1 MARFDIYKN
10 PFRGETRDIP
20 FLLDVQSDFLDVLET
35 RMIIPLRRAARFHHL
50 IEHLNP
56 TLEHAETRLVLDTAS
71 MASVPRSELKQAV
84 GNVRAQRLEIENALD
99 FLFTG
104 I

>member
-1 MARFDIYKN
+1 MPRFDLYRN
-10 PFRGETRDIP
+10 PVRSEAKRIP
-20 FLLDVQSDFLDVLET
+20 FLLDVQSEFLELLET
-35 RMIIPLRRAARFHHL
+35 RMIVPLRRADLFRNT

-56 TLEHAETRLVLDTAS
+56 VIDHDGERLVVDTAS
-71 MASVPRSELKQAV
+71 MASVPRSELRQAV
-84 GNVRAQRLEIENALD
+84 GNIREVRIEIENALD

>member
-1 MARFDIYKN
+1 MGRFDIYRN
-10 PFRGETRDIP
+10 PFRGETKDIP
-20 FLLDVQSDFLDVLET
+20 FLLDVQSDFLELLQT
-35 RMIIPLRRAARFHHL
+35 RMIVPLRRASRFHHP

-56 TLEHAETRLVLDTAS
+56 TIEHEGAQLVVDTAS
-71 MASVPRSELKQAV
+71 MASVPRSELKHPV
-84 GNVRAQRLEIENALD
+84 GNVRAQRIEVENALD